1 MPAQRCNNMSVESD
15 DASLATAEEL
25 AATDPSKA
33 LSILARVLSRGL
45 GRTQPELA
53 ARAFYLRARLLSET
67 GRFDEALAAI
77 RSAHNSWVAAGRPL
91 EALRTDLGRATVLI
105 EIGGFHD
112 AINVSEALLDR
123 LEGMTSEDDADLR
136 KSIRAGAHG
145 NLGNARNLIGE
156 HTAAI
161 GSYDLASNLYAALG
175 NRAKQYEMDANRGI
189 AYLHLGMVHRAVDEL
204 KRARSALAA
213 QGLTRPAAKC
223 LLDLAEAE
231 LLLGAT
237 RPAMMHLDEAEAELA
252 PFNARAEIAKIL
264 LTRSRALFDTG
275 QYDASHLQ
283 SCDAMDAFQ
292 ELNMLSEVARAAQ
305 LAGGAS
311 LELGELDR
319 AAKEL
324 AMAERLFVASNEEPR
339 QAQVWLLMA
348 RLEAQRSQPQKA
360 AKFAASA
367 VNRLRGGNGVP
378 AATAHLEI
386 SKYVSPEEAAQHLTT
401 ASELIDTF
409 DLTSLHLPRDAAAAH
424 HSRRTG
430 DIEGAVITLAKALSN
445 YQLHASETGEF
456 AFNGRPKALAV
467 EMTEDLISMLLEI
480 DTPSS
485 RAHAWQVSTVIKSAV
500 LNEFVSGG
508 ARILSGTPYP
518 GEATRELSN
527 LYDDLRDMDQSGRDQ
542 FEEQLRVK
550 EHEFVR
556 RNLSTGIDWRGDA
569 IATPPP
575 VPDVSVL
582 EFHVIGRDVIVFVL
596 RDGGVEARTLC
607 EAGVESKALVN
618 EWRVECSRMRS
629 GDGSSATR
637 ELVAA
642 ELMRAFYSL
651 LVEPVEDLL
660 EDLDGQPLV
669 LACHRHLFAVPF
681 EAIRGDGPTLSERFS
696 LIFCPGFA
704 SFATSES
711 QVFDESSVLVLAVPD
726 AIAPSI
732 ADEARTI
739 GRIWPKADVIV
750 GDAATVSE
758 LRARMT
764 GTALVHL
771 ACHGEFRGDN
781 PLFSGI
787 RLADGWLTAADV
799 MWMDLRG
806 TQVILSCC
814 DVGRAADS
822 HGEPMGLIWSMLAAG
837 ATSVIASKWTVDDEV
852 ATLFMTQLHTQ
863 LSDGA
868 PTRVAMDRARRV
880 VAERHPHPYYWA
892 PFRFICSPLTAH
904 TEGIPQ

>member
-1 MPAQRCNNMSVESD
+1 MPEHSG
-15 DASLATAEEL
+15 DASLATAEQL
-25 AATDPSKA
+25 AATDPTQA
-33 LSILARVLSRGL
+33 LSILARLLSRGL

-53 ARAFYLRARLLSET
+53 ARASYLRARLLSET

-77 RSAHNSWVAAGRPL
+77 RSAHNSWIAAGRPV

-112 AINVSEALLDR
+112 AISVCERLLDR
-123 LEGMTSEDDADLR
+123 LDSLTSEKDAELR

-145 NLGNARNLIGE
+145 NLGNARNLIGD
-156 HTAAI
+156 HSAAI
-161 GSYDLASNLYAALG
+161 SSYDLASNLYASSG

-204 KRARSALAA
+204 KRARMALAEE
-213 QGLTRPAAKC
+213 GFTRPAAKC

-237 RPAMMHLDEAEAELA
+237 RPAMKHLDQAEAELA

-264 LTRSRALFDTG
+264 LTRSRALFETG

-283 SCDAMDAFQ
+283 ACEAMDAFQ

-311 LELGELDR
+311 LELGEPDR

-348 RLEAQRSQPQKA
+348 RLEARRGQRQKA
-360 AKFAASA
+360 AKLAAAA
-367 VNRLRGGNGVP
+367 VDRLKGGNGAP
-378 AATAHLEI
+378 AAYAHLEI
-386 SKYVSPEEAAQHLTT
+386 SQYVSLEDAAQHLAT

-409 DLTSLHLPRDAAAAH
+409 DLTSMHLPREAAAAR
-424 HSRRTG
+424 HSRRIG
-430 DIEGAVITLAKALSN
+430 DIEAAVTRLTRALSN
-445 YQLHASETGEF
+445 YKIYASETGEF

-485 RAHAWQVSTVIKSAV
+485 RAQAWKVSTVIKSAV

-508 ARILSGTPYP
+508 ARRLSGTPYP
-518 GEATRELSN
+518 AEAMRELSD
-527 LYDDLRDMDQSGRDQ
+527 LYDDLRDLDQAGREQ
-542 FEEQLRVK
+542 FEERLRIM

-556 RNLSTGIDWRGDA
+556 RNLSTGVDWRGDA

-575 VPDVSVL
+575 IPDVSVL

-596 RDGGVEARTLC
+596 RDGGVEARTLR

-618 EWRVECSRMRS
+618 EWGMECSRMRS
-629 GDGSSATR
+629 GEGSSATR
-637 ELVAA
+637 ESVAT

-651 LVEPVEDLL
+651 LVQPVEDLL
-660 EDLDGQPLV
+660 EDLDGESL
-669 LACHRHLFAVPF
+669 LIACHRHLFSVPF
-681 EAIRGDGPTLSERFS
+681 EAIKADGPTLSERFS

-704 SFATSES
+704 SFADSES
-711 QVFDESSVLVLAVPD
+711 QVLDESSVLVLAVPD

-750 GDAATVSE
+750 GDEATLSE
-758 LRARMT
+758 LRTRIT

-771 ACHGEFRGDN
+771 ACHGEFRAGN

-787 RLADGWLTAADV
+787 RLADGWLTAADI

-806 TQVILSCC
+806 TQVILSSC

-822 HGEPMGLIWSMLAAG
+822 HGEPMGLTWSMLAAG
-837 ATSVIASKWTVDDEV
+837 ATSVIASKWTIDDEV

-904 TEGIPQ
+904 KEGIPQ